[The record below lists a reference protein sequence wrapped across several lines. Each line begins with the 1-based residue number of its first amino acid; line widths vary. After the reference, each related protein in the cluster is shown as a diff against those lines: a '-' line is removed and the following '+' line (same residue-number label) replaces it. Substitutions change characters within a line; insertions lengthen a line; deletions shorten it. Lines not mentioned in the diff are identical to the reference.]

1 MFSTTWVK
9 RHRWHSWRL
18 SLRMNIT
25 NLELAQIILRYFE
38 QIKDFWCQWPWGN
51 LLLWTWWCRYL
62 HGSCFNSRFHR
73 GWKEGGTGELGS
85 FVTVD
90 LFACNFIYFTCT
102 ILRPMRFSFCQHCAW
117 QQRQR
122 ERERRKEETR
132 REEKRKEGKGRE
144 EKRDEERHHCTQTA
158 TFFTLSF
165 VLRVAIALP
174 LRCHCVAIALPLLLE
189 SSSTKQKKLHDTA
202 EPLDKN
208 PWRFFRLPWGS

>member
-62 HGSCFNSRFHR
+62 HGSCFNSRFRR

-102 ILRPMRFSFCQHCAW
+102 ILRSMRFSFCQHCAW

-132 REEKRKEGKGRE
+132 REEKRRERKGRE
-144 EKRDEERHHCTQTA
+144 EERRETKRDIIVHKQQRSSHCP
-158 TFFTLSF
+158 SF
-165 VLRVAIALP
+165 CVLP
-174 LRCHCVAIALPLLLE
+174 LHCHCVAIALPLLLE
-189 SSSTKQKKLHDTA
+189 SSSTKQEKLHDTA

-208 PWRFFRLPWGS
+208 PLRFFRLPWGS